1 MNAVRNLVVGAM
13 ALAISAAAAPAFAG
27 SMTVKFTNNTTA
39 TVNITGGATG
49 SVAPGATG
57 QTTINTTNGLPQQNV
72 FTVKNAANTKSC
84 SFSYSRTGQQT
95 TGGPLCG
102 TTLGQSA
109 LWLVPGT
116 NCTAT
121 PSNIVQS
128 PTCTGTITFTIQ

>member
-27 SMTVKFTNNTTA
+27 SMTVNFKNNTTT

-49 SVAPGATG
+49 SVAPGGTG
-57 QTTINTTNGLPQQNV
+57 SATINTATGLPQQNV

-95 TGGPLCG
+95 VGGPLCG
-102 TTLGQSA
+102 SSLGQSGI
-109 LWLVPGT
+109 WLVSGT
-116 NCTAT
+116 TCTPTVVANA
-121 PSNIVQS
+121 PA